1 MAQMKGAYR
10 LGKAIVEGIEAL
22 HGQLDK
28 EEGGEH
34 FAQTPA
40 NHTKVRAALLE
51 SVRGAGFIGLF
62 FFLASMLPAE
72 TPAETP

>member
-22 HGQLDK
+22 RGQLDK
-28 EEGGEH
+28 EEDGEH
-34 FAQTPA
+34 FAKTPE

-51 SVRGAGFIGLF
+51 SIREAGFINLF
-62 FFLASMLPAE
+62 FFLASMLPSE
-72 TPAETP
+72 